1 AVIAG
6 GNRGAAAPSRKLDA
20 RDRRSGRRADDGE
33 APGSRSHRPSQDRN
47 VFDAQFLPADRRARP
62 VSRPRSGAR
71 SPGRG
76 RRRRTLTPMAAEVTL
91 TAAFSTV
98 PAGEAEEIKRVIVD
112 TVRQLAQDDGTFTR
126 AKLVFTESDE
136 RCGLTAELDGVK
148 REGVPLQ
155 LDLEQL
161 EDAKTSAGARAQL
174 KEALR
179 LYFRKVLGK

>member
-1 AVIAG
+1 
-6 GNRGAAAPSRKLDA
+6 
-20 RDRRSGRRADDGE
+20 
-33 APGSRSHRPSQDRN
+33 
-47 VFDAQFLPADRRARP
+47 
-62 VSRPRSGAR
+62 
-71 SPGRG
+71 
-76 RRRRTLTPMAAEVTL
+76 MAAEVRL

-98 PAGEAEEIKRVIVD
+98 PAGEAEEIKRVLVE
-112 TVRQLAQDDGTFTR
+112 TVQQLAQEDGGFQR

-161 EDAKTSAGARAQL
+161 EDAKTAAGARAQL

-179 LYFRKVLGK
+179 LYFRKVRGIT